1 MYPEIA
7 HWGMLH
13 IRSYGVLLAVAFL
26 VGTWLGLKEARRFGM
41 DEDRFLTVILF
52 TLVGS
57 IFGAR
62 VLYVMEHIADYRGQ
76 WSSALALWQGGL
88 TLYGGIIAG
97 TIVGLWMAKR
107 QGLSVWRVA
116 DALAPSIVIG
126 TAFGRVGCFL
136 NGCCYG
142 RPTHLPWGVVYPPD
156 TFPGLEFGATPIHPS
171 QLYFSFASLAL
182 FAVVWAVRKRTV
194 VPGTLFWGTLAA
206 YALMRIPLDFTR
218 AYEPGTV
225 VTRLGALDVTESQLV
240 SLTLALFSAL
250 MLTRLRRAAASAPPA
265 PLASSLPA
273 PPAEAPLAAEPP
285 PAQAPIALASDAPR
299 AVPPANPARP

>member
-1 MYPEIA
+1 VYPEIA
-7 HWGMLH
+7 HWGILH
-13 IRSYGVLLAVAFL
+13 IRSYGVMLAIAFL
-26 VGTWLGLKEARRFGM
+26 VGTWLGLKEARRYGM

-62 VLYVMEHIADYRGQ
+62 ILYVMEHIVDYRGQ

-107 QGLSVWRVA
+107 QGLSPWRVA
-116 DALAPSIVIG
+116 DALAPSLAIG

-171 QLYFSFASLAL
+171 QLYFSLASLAL
-182 FAVVWAVRKRTV
+182 FAVVWAVRKRAV
-194 VPGTLFWGTLAA
+194 VPGTLFLGMISA
-206 YALMRIPLDFTR
+206 YALIRIPLDFTR

-225 VTRLGALDVTESQLV
+225 VAHLGSLDITESQLV
-240 SLTLALFSAL
+240 SVTLALVAL
-250 MLTRLRRAAASAPPA
+250 LVMMRLHRAAAESAAPAAAPAAPGAPP
-265 PLASSLPA
+265 
-273 PPAEAPLAAEPP
+273 
-285 PAQAPIALASDAPR
+285 
-299 AVPPANPARP
+299 AVPPASPAQP